1 MERFDPRPT
10 WDEYFLELAELA
22 ATRSSCDR
30 AKVGAVITVDNSCI
44 ATGYNGGVAG
54 MDNCC
59 DVGHYLEEGHCIR
72 TVHAE
77 MNAILQSARQ
87 GHSTMGGTI
96 YVTHYPCI
104 NCMKAIAQAG
114 IKRIVY
120 AKDYRNHKLSKMITD
135 SLDIEVVKLKEDQ
148 L

>member
-1 MERFDPRPT
+1 MERFDLRPT

>member
-1 MERFDPRPT
+1 MERFDHRPT

-59 DVGHYLEEGHCIR
+59 DVGHYLDEGHCIR

-77 MNAILQSARQ
+77 MTAILQSARQ

-104 NCMKAIAQAG
+104 NCMKVIAQAG

>member
-1 MERFDPRPT
+1 
-10 WDEYFLELAELA
+10 
-22 ATRSSCDR
+22 
-30 AKVGAVITVDNSCI
+30 
-44 ATGYNGGVAG
+44 
-54 MDNCC
+54 
-59 DVGHYLEEGHCIR
+59 
-72 TVHAE
+72 
-77 MNAILQSARQ
+77 
-87 GHSTMGGTI
+87 MGGTI